1 MRPILLAIMAFI
13 GCGILVSSSAV
24 AAPSPQVAAGR
35 PGRHSLSPSAIGAA
49 TVGITTAP
57 KRMSWWYQLLLS
69 PPLPSWFREAHR

>member
-13 GCGILVSSSAV
+13 GCGLKSQPA
-24 AAPSPQVAAGR
+24 R